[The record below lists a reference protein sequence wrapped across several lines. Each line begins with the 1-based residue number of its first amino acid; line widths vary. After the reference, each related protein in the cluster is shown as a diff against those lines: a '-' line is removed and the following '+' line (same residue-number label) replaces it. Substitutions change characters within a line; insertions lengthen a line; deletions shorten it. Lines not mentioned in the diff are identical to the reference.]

1 MIPTAHTEVTMKIH
15 CPSKHMPV
23 WKQFVFSLKLL
34 GLIINWAILL
44 KVNPFS
50 SHWELLFLIKQFS
63 WFAILFMSHL
73 RLKFAHLHHCF
84 YKALVFYSLPVS
96 PHNYIYFSVCFDVG
110 QLEALSAPSKLSL
123 WNDIHDSHHTS
134 LRVWENVLVTLLK
147 SLRHRHQTLVLKLM
161 PARDKTD
168 TALLQNEKKQT
179 KTKTKIGKHRFL

>member
-110 QLEALSAPSKLSL
+110 QLEALLAPSYLYEMIYTILIILHLGYERMFWLHCLKVSGT
-123 WNDIHDSHHTS
+123 DI
-134 LRVWENVLVTLLK
+134 
-147 SLRHRHQTLVLKLM
+147 RHWSSS
-161 PARDKTD
+161 
-168 TALLQNEKKQT
+168 
-179 KTKTKIGKHRFL
+179 